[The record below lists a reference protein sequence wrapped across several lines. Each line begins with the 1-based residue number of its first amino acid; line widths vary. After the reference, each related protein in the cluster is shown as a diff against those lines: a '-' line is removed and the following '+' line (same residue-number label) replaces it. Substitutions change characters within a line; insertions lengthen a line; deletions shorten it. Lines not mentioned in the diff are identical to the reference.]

1 MSPAV
6 HELLEIRNISKRF
19 PGVVALD
26 DVSIS
31 VKRGSVHA
39 LMGENGAGKSTL
51 MKILSGMYMPD
62 EGDIIIEGGKVVF
75 SGVRDAM
82 KAGIS
87 MIHQELMPIPEL
99 TVAENIFLGKEPVL
113 GRTGFVDFRE
123 MNRQAMKILEKIQ
136 LDIPADRRMKDLP
149 IAQMQMIEIAKAI
162 SNDARVIIMDEPT
175 SAITTREVD
184 ILFSIIAQLKREGI
198 SVIYI
203 SHKMDEIFRICDVIT
218 VMRDGKVVGTRDA
231 AELDHDQLI
240 SMMVGRSLNTLYQ
253 RENPAVP
260 GECLVRIDALTGRG
274 FHDIGFSLH
283 AGEVLGF
290 AGLMG
295 SGRSEM
301 ANAVYGLDKPYSGS
315 VIIGGGPKDI
325 SSPRDAIENGIALV
339 TEDRKMNGLV
349 LTSSVTENM
358 TLSSLS
364 GTSIWNF
371 VDKELESGV
380 VREQIERYRIVVPD
394 EHSMVLNLS
403 GGNQQKIVIA
413 KALLTKPR
421 ILILDEPTRGIDIGA
436 KAEIYRMIRELSDS
450 GMGIILISSELSEI
464 IGICDRVLVLNKGG
478 IAAELTGEGMNEGE
492 ILRHAMN

>member
-6 HELLEIRNISKRF
+6 HELLEIRNVSKRF

-26 DVSIS
+26 EVSITVS
-31 VKRGSVHA
+31 RGSVHA

-62 EGDIIIEGGKVVF
+62 EGDILIEGGKVVF

-99 TVAENIFLGKEPVL
+99 TVAENIFLGKEPVM
-113 GRTGFVDFRE
+113 GRTGLVDFRE
-123 MNRQAMKILEKIQ
+123 MNRQAMKILERIQ

-175 SAITTREVD
+175 SAITSREVD
-184 ILFSIIAQLKREGI
+184 ILFGIIAQLKREGI

-203 SHKMDEIFRICDVIT
+203 SHKMDEIFRISDVIT
-218 VMRDGKVVGTRDA
+218 VMRDGRVVGTRDA

-240 SMMVGRSLNTLYQ
+240 SMMVGRSLNTLFQ
-253 RENPAVP
+253 REHPAVP
-260 GECLVRIDALTGRG
+260 GECLVRVESLTGRG
-274 FHDIGFSLH
+274 FHDICFSLH

-301 ANAVYGLDKPYSGS
+301 ANAVYGLDKPDSGS
-315 VIIGGGPKDI
+315 VIIDGSPKDI
-325 SSPRDAIENGIALV
+325 RSPRDAIDNGIAFV

-364 GTSIWNF
+364 GISNWNF
-371 VDKELESGV
+371 VDKELESGI
-380 VREQIERYRIVVPD
+380 VREQIARYRIVVPD
-394 EHSMVLNLS
+394 EHSVVLNLS

-436 KAEIYRMIRELSDS
+436 KAEIYRMIRELSDG

-478 IAAELTGEGMNEGE
+478 IAAELTGEGMNEEE

>member
-6 HELLEIRNISKRF
+6 HELLEIRNVSKRF

-26 DVSIS
+26 EVSITVS
-31 VKRGSVHA
+31 RGSVHA

-62 EGDIIIEGGKVVF
+62 EGDILIEGGKVVF

-99 TVAENIFLGKEPVL
+99 TVAENIFLGKEPVM
-113 GRTGFVDFRE
+113 GRTGLVDFRE
-123 MNRQAMKILEKIQ
+123 MNRQAMKILERIQ

-175 SAITTREVD
+175 SAITSREVD
-184 ILFSIIAQLKREGI
+184 ILFGIIAQLKREGI

-203 SHKMDEIFRICDVIT
+203 SHKMDEIFRISDVIT
-218 VMRDGKVVGTRDA
+218 VMRDGRVVGTRDA

-240 SMMVGRSLNTLYQ
+240 SMMVGRSLNTLFQ
-253 RENPAVP
+253 REHPAVP
-260 GECLVRIDALTGRG
+260 GECLVRVESLTGRG

-301 ANAVYGLDKPYSGS
+301 ANAVYGLDKPDSGS
-315 VIIGGGPKDI
+315 VIIDGSPKDI
-325 SSPRDAIENGIALV
+325 RSPRDAIDNGIAFV

-364 GTSIWNF
+364 GISNWNF
-371 VDKELESGV
+371 VDKELESGI
-380 VREQIERYRIVVPD
+380 VREQIVRYRIVVPD
-394 EHSMVLNLS
+394 EHSVVLNLS

-436 KAEIYRMIRELSDS
+436 KAEIYRMIRELSDG

-478 IAAELTGEGMNEGE
+478 IAAELTGEGMNEEE

>member
-1 MSPAV
+1 
-6 HELLEIRNISKRF
+6 
-19 PGVVALD
+19 
-26 DVSIS
+26 
-31 VKRGSVHA
+31 
-39 LMGENGAGKSTL
+39 
-51 MKILSGMYMPD
+51 
-62 EGDIIIEGGKVVF
+62 
-75 SGVRDAM
+75 
-82 KAGIS
+82 
-87 MIHQELMPIPEL
+87 
-99 TVAENIFLGKEPVL
+99 
-113 GRTGFVDFRE
+113 
-123 MNRQAMKILEKIQ
+123 
-136 LDIPADRRMKDLP
+136 
-149 IAQMQMIEIAKAI
+149 MQMIEIAKAI

-175 SAITTREVD
+175 SAITSREVD
-184 ILFSIIAQLKREGI
+184 ILFGIIAQLKREGI

-203 SHKMDEIFRICDVIT
+203 SHKMDEIFRISDVIT
-218 VMRDGKVVGTRDA
+218 VMRDGRVVGTRDA

-240 SMMVGRSLNTLYQ
+240 SMMVGRSLNTLFQ
-253 RENPAVP
+253 REHPAVP
-260 GECLVRIDALTGRG
+260 GECLVRVESLTGRG

-301 ANAVYGLDKPYSGS
+301 ANAVYGLDKPDSGS
-315 VIIGGGPKDI
+315 VIIDGSPKDI
-325 SSPRDAIENGIALV
+325 RSPRDAIDNGIAFV

-364 GTSIWNF
+364 GISNWNF
-371 VDKELESGV
+371 VDKELESGI
-380 VREQIERYRIVVPD
+380 VREQIVRYRIVVPD
-394 EHSMVLNLS
+394 EHSVVLNLS

-436 KAEIYRMIRELSDS
+436 KAEIYRMIRELSDG

-478 IAAELTGEGMNEGE
+478 IAAELTGEGMNEEE

>member
-1 MSPAV
+1 
-6 HELLEIRNISKRF
+6 
-19 PGVVALD
+19 
-26 DVSIS
+26 
-31 VKRGSVHA
+31 
-39 LMGENGAGKSTL
+39 
-51 MKILSGMYMPD
+51 MYMPD
-62 EGDIIIEGGKVVF
+62 EGDILIEGGKVVF

-99 TVAENIFLGKEPVL
+99 TVAENIFLGKEPVM
-113 GRTGFVDFRE
+113 GRTGLVDFRE
-123 MNRQAMKILEKIQ
+123 MNRQAMKILERIQ

-175 SAITTREVD
+175 SAITSREVD
-184 ILFSIIAQLKREGI
+184 ILFGIIAQLKREGI

-203 SHKMDEIFRICDVIT
+203 SHKMDEIFRISDVIT
-218 VMRDGKVVGTRDA
+218 VMRDGRVVGTRDA

-240 SMMVGRSLNTLYQ
+240 SMMVGRSLNTLFQ
-253 RENPAVP
+253 REHPAVP
-260 GECLVRIDALTGRG
+260 GECLVRVESLTGRG

-301 ANAVYGLDKPYSGS
+301 ANAVYGLDKPDSGS
-315 VIIGGGPKDI
+315 VIIDGSPKDI
-325 SSPRDAIENGIALV
+325 RSPRDAIDNGIAFV

-364 GTSIWNF
+364 GISNWNF
-371 VDKELESGV
+371 VDKELESGI
-380 VREQIERYRIVVPD
+380 VREQIVRYRIVVPD
-394 EHSMVLNLS
+394 EHSVVLNLS

-436 KAEIYRMIRELSDS
+436 KAEIYRMIRELSDG

-478 IAAELTGEGMNEGE
+478 IAAELTGEGMNEEE

>member
-6 HELLEIRNISKRF
+6 HELLEIRNVSKRF

-26 DVSIS
+26 EVSITVS
-31 VKRGSVHA
+31 RGSVHA

-62 EGDIIIEGGKVVF
+62 EGDILIEGGKVVF

-99 TVAENIFLGKEPVL
+99 TVAENIFLGKEPVM
-113 GRTGFVDFRE
+113 GRTGLVDFRE
-123 MNRQAMKILEKIQ
+123 MNRQAMKILERIQ

-175 SAITTREVD
+175 SAITSREVD
-184 ILFSIIAQLKREGI
+184 ILFGIIAQLKREGI

-203 SHKMDEIFRICDVIT
+203 SHKMDEIFRISDVIT
-218 VMRDGKVVGTRDA
+218 VMRDGRVVGTRDA

-240 SMMVGRSLNTLYQ
+240 SMMVGRSLNTLFQ
-253 RENPAVP
+253 REHPAVP
-260 GECLVRIDALTGRG
+260 GECLVRVESLTGRG

-301 ANAVYGLDKPYSGS
+301 ANAVYGLEKPDSGS
-315 VIIGGGPKDI
+315 VIIDGSPKDI
-325 SSPRDAIENGIALV
+325 RSPRDAIDNGIAFV

-364 GTSIWNF
+364 GISNWNF
-371 VDKELESGV
+371 VDKELESGI
-380 VREQIERYRIVVPD
+380 VREQIVRYRIVVPD
-394 EHSMVLNLS
+394 EHSVVLNLS

-436 KAEIYRMIRELSDS
+436 KAEIYRMIRELSDG

-478 IAAELTGEGMNEGE
+478 IAAELTGEGMNEEE

>member
-1 MSPAV
+1 
-6 HELLEIRNISKRF
+6 
-19 PGVVALD
+19 
-26 DVSIS
+26 
-31 VKRGSVHA
+31 
-39 LMGENGAGKSTL
+39 MGENGAGKSTL

-62 EGDIIIEGGKVVF
+62 EGDILIEGGKVVF

-99 TVAENIFLGKEPVL
+99 TVAENIFLGKEPVM
-113 GRTGFVDFRE
+113 GRTGLVDFRE
-123 MNRQAMKILEKIQ
+123 MNRQAMKILERIQ

-175 SAITTREVD
+175 SAITSREVD
-184 ILFSIIAQLKREGI
+184 ILFGIIAQLKREGI

-203 SHKMDEIFRICDVIT
+203 SHKMDEIFRISDVIT
-218 VMRDGKVVGTRDA
+218 VMRDGRVVGTRDA

-240 SMMVGRSLNTLYQ
+240 SMMVGRSLNTLFQ
-253 RENPAVP
+253 REHPAVP
-260 GECLVRIDALTGRG
+260 GECLVRVESLTGRG

-301 ANAVYGLDKPYSGS
+301 ANAVYGLDKPDSGS
-315 VIIGGGPKDI
+315 VIIDGSPKDI
-325 SSPRDAIENGIALV
+325 RSPRDAIDNGIAFV

-364 GTSIWNF
+364 GISNWNF
-371 VDKELESGV
+371 VDKELESGI
-380 VREQIERYRIVVPD
+380 VREQIVRYRIVVPD
-394 EHSMVLNLS
+394 EHSVVLNLS

-436 KAEIYRMIRELSDS
+436 KAEIYRMIRELSDG

-478 IAAELTGEGMNEGE
+478 IAAELTGEGMNEEE

>member
-6 HELLEIRNISKRF
+6 HELLEIRNVSKRF

-26 DVSIS
+26 EVSITVS
-31 VKRGSVHA
+31 RGSVHA

-62 EGDIIIEGGKVVF
+62 EGDILIEGGKVVF

-99 TVAENIFLGKEPVL
+99 TVAENIFLGKEPVM
-113 GRTGFVDFRE
+113 GRTGLVDFRE
-123 MNRQAMKILEKIQ
+123 MNRQAMKILERIQ

-175 SAITTREVD
+175 SAITSREVD
-184 ILFSIIAQLKREGI
+184 ILFGIIAQLKREGI

-203 SHKMDEIFRICDVIT
+203 SHKMDEIFRISDVIT
-218 VMRDGKVVGTRDA
+218 VMRDGRVVGTRDA

-240 SMMVGRSLNTLYQ
+240 SMMVGRSLNTLFQ
-253 RENPAVP
+253 REHPAVP
-260 GECLVRIDALTGRG
+260 GECLVRVESLTGRG

-301 ANAVYGLDKPYSGS
+301 ANAVYGLDKPDSGS
-315 VIIGGGPKDI
+315 VIIDGSPKDI
-325 SSPRDAIENGIALV
+325 RSPRDAIDNGIAFV

-364 GTSIWNF
+364 GISNWNF
-371 VDKELESGV
+371 VDKELESGI
-380 VREQIERYRIVVPD
+380 VREQIARYRIVVPD
-394 EHSMVLNLS
+394 EHSVVLNLS

-436 KAEIYRMIRELSDS
+436 KAEIYRMIRELSDG

-478 IAAELTGEGMNEGE
+478 IAAELTGEGMNEEE

>member
-6 HELLEIRNISKRF
+6 HELLEIRNVSKRF

-26 DVSIS
+26 EVSITVS
-31 VKRGSVHA
+31 RGSVHA

-62 EGDIIIEGGKVVF
+62 EGDILIEGGKVVF

-99 TVAENIFLGKEPVL
+99 TVAENIFLGKEPVM
-113 GRTGFVDFRE
+113 GRTGLVDFRE
-123 MNRQAMKILEKIQ
+123 MNRQAMKILERIQ

-175 SAITTREVD
+175 SAITSREVD
-184 ILFSIIAQLKREGI
+184 ILFGIIAQLKREGI

-203 SHKMDEIFRICDVIT
+203 SHKMDEIFRISDVIT
-218 VMRDGKVVGTRDA
+218 VMRDGRVVGTRDA

-240 SMMVGRSLNTLYQ
+240 SMMVGRSLNTLFQ
-253 RENPAVP
+253 REHPAVP
-260 GECLVRIDALTGRG
+260 GECLVRVESLTGRG
-274 FHDIGFSLH
+274 FHDICFSLH

-301 ANAVYGLDKPYSGS
+301 ANAVYGLEKPDSGS
-315 VIIGGGPKDI
+315 VIIDGSPKDI
-325 SSPRDAIENGIALV
+325 RSPRDAIDNGIAFV

-364 GTSIWNF
+364 GISNWNF
-371 VDKELESGV
+371 VDKELESGI
-380 VREQIERYRIVVPD
+380 VREQIVRYRIVVPD
-394 EHSMVLNLS
+394 EHSVVLNLS

-436 KAEIYRMIRELSDS
+436 KAEIYRMIRELSDG

-478 IAAELTGEGMNEGE
+478 IAAELTGEGMNEEE

>member
-6 HELLEIRNISKRF
+6 HELLEIRNVSKRF

-26 DVSIS
+26 EVSITVS
-31 VKRGSVHA
+31 RGSVHA

-62 EGDIIIEGGKVVF
+62 EGDILIEGGKVVF

-99 TVAENIFLGKEPVL
+99 TVAENIFLGKEPVM
-113 GRTGFVDFRE
+113 GRTGLVDFRE
-123 MNRQAMKILEKIQ
+123 MNRQAMKILERIQ

-175 SAITTREVD
+175 SAITSREVD
-184 ILFSIIAQLKREGI
+184 ILFGIIAQLKREGI

-203 SHKMDEIFRICDVIT
+203 SHKMDEIFRISDVIT
-218 VMRDGKVVGTRDA
+218 VMRDGRVVGTRDA

-240 SMMVGRSLNTLYQ
+240 SMMVGRSLNTLFQ
-253 RENPAVP
+253 REHPAVP
-260 GECLVRIDALTGRG
+260 GECLVRVESLTGRG
-274 FHDIGFSLH
+274 FHDICFSLH

-301 ANAVYGLDKPYSGS
+301 ANAVYGLDKPDSGS
-315 VIIGGGPKDI
+315 VIIDGSPKDI
-325 SSPRDAIENGIALV
+325 RSPRDAIDNGIAFV

-364 GTSIWNF
+364 GISNWNF
-371 VDKELESGV
+371 VDKELESGI
-380 VREQIERYRIVVPD
+380 VREQIVRYRIVVPD
-394 EHSMVLNLS
+394 EHSVVLNLS

-436 KAEIYRMIRELSDS
+436 KAEIYRMIRELSDG

-478 IAAELTGEGMNEGE
+478 IAAELTGEGMNEEE